1 VAKSALVIE
10 DEQVMRDFVRAV
22 LEEDGYDVEVAE
34 DGDAGIRA
42 FRAHPCDLVVTD
54 LLMPEKEGIETC
66 AELMQMDAGVRI
78 IAISGA
84 LHAATHFR
92 VLKHMGVRAMLH
104 KPFSATDLRAAVE
117 TALGEP
123 S

>member
-10 DEQVMRDFVRAV
+10 DERVMRDFVREV
-22 LEEDGYDVEVAE
+22 LEEDGYEVEVAE
-34 DGDAGIRA
+34 DGAAGVRA
-42 FRAHPCDLVVTD
+42 FRAHPCELVVTD

-92 VLKHMGVRAMLH
+92 VLKHLGVREMLH
-104 KPFSATDLRAAVE
+104 KPFSATELR
-117 TALGEP
+117 TAIA
-123 S
+123 SAFADT